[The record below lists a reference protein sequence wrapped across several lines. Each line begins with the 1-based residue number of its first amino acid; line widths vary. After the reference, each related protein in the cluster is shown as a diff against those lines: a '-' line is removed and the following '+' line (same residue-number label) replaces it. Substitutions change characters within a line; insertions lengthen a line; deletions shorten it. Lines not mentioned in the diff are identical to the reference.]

1 MGKRFSERILEFIRR
16 PDYTP
21 LKARKLA
28 IEMGIAESEYGDFHD
43 AVDSLRRVGR
53 VVLGS
58 GNAVTL
64 PHPPSTMIG
73 TFRGNPRG
81 FGFVVPESPTEH
93 GDLYIAPED
102 TADAVTGDKVRCT
115 VMRRGHRDGKQML
128 AGRIVE
134 IVQRG
139 ESKYVGQLRRDGGI
153 WYVRPDGNTLHVPIL
168 VSDVGAKGAKEG
180 DQVVVEIVRYP
191 SEGKPAK
198 GVIVER
204 IGARGQAGIDLAS
217 IIRQHNLPEEFDAD
231 VVAEARGVA
240 KAFDAQAMGGARENL
255 TDRTIITIDPDDA
268 KDYDDAISLERLG
281 NSGGDDRGGA
291 RKGRA
296 STERPGGATKGGSSP
311 DGAAWE
317 LGVHIADVSTFVREG
332 GAIDTTARERGT
344 SVYFPGYVIPMLPE
358 LLSNGL
364 CSLQE
369 GEDRLCKSAFIR
381 YDAAGRVVGTRF
393 ANTIIR
399 STKRLTYTQ
408 AQTIIDGNVGDCPQ
422 PVLQLLRDMDTL
434 AKVIRRRR
442 LNDGMVTL
450 DLPEVRLVL
459 DDKGRVVDAKPEDDS
474 FTHTII
480 EMFMV
485 EANEAIA
492 RVLERIGVPF
502 IRRIHPEP
510 SPESLEAM
518 GRFMR
523 AAGFAVPKRITP
535 GDLQALLAP
544 LKGKPEAYAIN
555 LIVLKSMQTAEYSPK
570 QVGHFALASKGYA
583 HFTSPIRR
591 YADLMIHRLVQQHL
605 DGRLKK
611 FIEGM
616 EGVPS
621 HEELLEVGNRL
632 SYLSRRAEDA
642 EEELKTVKVLELL
655 SDHVGEEFDGVING
669 VTNFGLFVQHPIY
682 LIDGLLR
689 MEDLGDDWWE
699 ANVAMGTVVG
709 ERSRRRFTLGSIVR
723 VAIAEVD
730 VSARQMRLV
739 LRSGSASRRD
749 KTLKEIPLSGR
760 RGGRGGFGKPK
771 SNAAMG
777 FGKNRK
783 SKDRVK
789 SPRGGK
795 GNRGKSRRRKR

>member
-1 MGKRFSERILEFIRR
+1 MGKRFSERILDFIRR

-102 TADAVTGDKVRCT
+102 TADAVTGDKVRCQ

-204 IGARGQAGIDLAS
+204 IGARGQAGVDLAS
-217 IIRQHNLPEEFDAD
+217 IIRQHNLPEEFSAE
-231 VVAEARGVA
+231 VMAEARGVA
-240 KAFDAQAMGGARENL
+240 KAFDAQAMGGSREDL
-255 TDRTIITIDPDDA
+255 TGRTIITIDPDDA
-268 KDYDDAISLERLG
+268 KDYDDAISLERIG
-281 NSGGDDRGGA
+281 QGGGA
-291 RKGRA
+291 ERAGTRKGRA
-296 STERPGGATKGGSSP
+296 VSERSSWSGGE
-311 DGAAWE
+311 GAAWE

-381 YDAAGRVVGTRF
+381 YDAAGRVAGTRF
-393 ANTIIR
+393 ANTVIR
-399 STKRLTYTQ
+399 STKRLTYTRAQ
-408 AQTIIDGNVGDCPQ
+408 AIIDGDSGDCPR
-422 PVLQLLRDMDTL
+422 PVLKLLQDMDTL

-459 DDKGRVVDAKPEDDS
+459 DDAGRVVDARPEDDS

-485 EANEAIA
+485 EANEAVA
-492 RVLERIGVPF
+492 RVLERVGVPF

-605 DGRLKK
+605 EGRLEK
-611 FIEGM
+611 FVEGM

-621 HEELLEVGNRL
+621 YEELLEVGNRL

-730 VSARQMRLV
+730 VSARQMRLA
-739 LRSGSASRRD
+739 LRSGSSARSGR
-749 KTLKEIPLSGR
+749 TLSQTPRSNERGR
-760 RGGRGGFGKPK
+760 RGGAGRPKPGTLAGFGGNRAGGKPEK
-771 SNAAMG
+771 SA
-777 FGKNRK
+777 R
-783 SKDRVK
+783 S
-789 SPRGGK
+789 GK

>member
-1 MGKRFSERILEFIRR
+1 MGKRFSERILDFIRR

-102 TADAVTGDKVRCT
+102 TADAVTGDKVRCQ

-204 IGARGQAGIDLAS
+204 IGARGQAGVDLAS
-217 IIRQHNLPEEFDAD
+217 IIRQHNLPEEFSAE
-231 VVAEARGVA
+231 VMAEARGVA
-240 KAFDAQAMGGARENL
+240 KAFDAQAMGGSREDL
-255 TDRTIITIDPDDA
+255 TGRTIITIDPDDA
-268 KDYDDAISLERLG
+268 KDYDDAISLERIG
-281 NSGGDDRGGA
+281 QGGGA
-291 RKGRA
+291 ERAGTRKGRA
-296 STERPGGATKGGSSP
+296 VSERSSWSGGE
-311 DGAAWE
+311 GAAWE

-393 ANTIIR
+393 ANTVIR
-399 STKRLTYTQ
+399 STKRLTYTRAQ
-408 AQTIIDGNVGDCPQ
+408 AIIDGDSGDCPR
-422 PVLQLLRDMDTL
+422 PVLKLLQDMDTL

-459 DDKGRVVDAKPEDDS
+459 DDAGRVVDARPEDDS

-485 EANEAIA
+485 EANEAVA
-492 RVLERIGVPF
+492 RVLERVGVPF

-605 DGRLKK
+605 EGRLEK
-611 FIEGM
+611 FVEGM

-621 HEELLEVGNRL
+621 YEELLEVGNRL

-730 VSARQMRLV
+730 VSARQMRLA
-739 LRSGSASRRD
+739 LRSGSSARGGR
-749 KTLKEIPLSGR
+749 TLSQTPRSSERGR
-760 RGGRGGFGKPK
+760 RGGAGRPKPGTLAGFGGNRAGGKPEK
-771 SNAAMG
+771 SA
-777 FGKNRK
+777 R
-783 SKDRVK
+783 S
-789 SPRGGK
+789 GK